1 MNVCGA
7 TAWGPN
13 VEGSGNGG
21 PDLVVHTPPNDLMS
35 FRGQLCLCLDG
46 HLSHDLK
53 LRRGCRLCDS
63 GIPHEAPHGREERRL
78 LSHSPNATSLFSVK
92 RDVARR
98 WMRFFVGS
106 TLCQG
111 EEARTDSRIKSVLL
125 PTVVPMLTNTFH
137 PIRFR

>member
-7 TAWGPN
+7 AAWGPDLERTEN
-13 VEGSGNGG
+13 RG
-21 PDLVVHTPPNDLMS
+21 PDFVVYAPPDDLMS
-35 FRGQLCLCLDG
+35 FGGLLCLRLDG
-46 HLSHDLK
+46 HLSHDLE
-53 LRRGCRLCDS
+53 LGRGRRLCDS
-63 GIPHEAPHGREERRL
+63 GIPHKARQEREEGRL
-78 LSHSPNATSLFSVK
+78 LSHSLDATSLFSVK